1 MLLSLISRPPDL
13 ITSLLN
19 EIIALLNQFVYWV
32 GNQQFFLFEH
42 LFLDQYTMMFLYAGL
57 IQLGIGVFQK
67 KATCFYLSSL
77 FFVFGIITYQN
88 QLNTQQLWVLHNYGS
103 TLLVEKNKANLIF
116 HSQDTLN
123 SSHYMVSN
131 YRKTVAHKKIQFKP
145 LKNAYRINDQPL
157 IIVDKPWEIDIELPE
172 KSRILLKNN
181 IIINLDRWLKTNN
194 PSLII
199 IDGSNSAFYI
209 NKWKQTLIKHQI
221 PYHITAEKG
230 ALLFASKPRS
240 EIF

>member
-1 MLLSLISRPPDL
+1 M
-13 ITSLLN
+13 
-19 EIIALLNQFVYWV
+19 
-32 GNQQFFLFEH
+32 GNRH
-42 LFLDQYTMMFLYAGL
+42 R
-57 IQLGIGVFQK
+57 
-67 KATCFYLSSL
+67 AT
-77 FFVFGIITYQN
+77 
-88 QLNTQQLWVLHNYGS
+88 
-103 TLLVEKNKANLIF
+103 
-116 HSQDTLN
+116 
-123 SSHYMVSN
+123 
-131 YRKTVAHKKIQFKP
+131 
-145 LKNAYRINDQPL
+145 
-157 IIVDKPWEIDIELPE
+157 E

-181 IIINLDRWLKTNN
+181 IKINLDRWLKTNN